1 MYATLV
7 LLLLLPL
14 QQDADEAYRQD
25 YTKYTEITQIAE
37 PAAQFDAFLAFMAE
51 EPDARLESSILKG
64 LQDNLTAVSGTGNSA
79 KVYELADKWLAA
91 TTPDNPVPL
100 ALAWSAAVPAG
111 DHAMITKYGEK
122 FYANNKVPDVAF
134 SLAQAYQQLGNAA
147 KIREFGEIV
156 IEEAPIERS
165 WSFAYAIVGQH
176 DEAGRFSQA
185 AQMART
191 IMNGLSAAP
200 EGVSRSQWTDMRV
213 YLQETVA
220 RNSYEAGRYTTAIQE
235 YNGALRLIGN
245 GNGRDKAYYY
255 IADCLLK
262 TDQIAAAMDAF
273 AKSYVLQGGYSARSR
288 GILETIYRTNHG
300 GNLTGL
306 DEVIEKARRALVN

>member
-51 EPDARLESSILKG
+51 KPDARLESSILKG

-79 KVYELADKWLAA
+79 KVYELADKWLDA

-100 ALAWSAAVPAG
+100 ALAWSAAVPAE
-111 DHAMITKYGEK
+111 DHAMVTNYGEK

-147 KIREFGEIV
+147 KLREFGEIV
-156 IEEAPIERS
+156 IKEAPIERS

-185 AQMART
+185 SQMAKT
-191 IMNGLSAAP
+191 IMTGLPAAP

-220 RNSYEAGRYTTAIQE
+220 RNSYEAGRYTAAIQE
-235 YNGALRLIGN
+235 YNGALRLKPRN
-245 GNGRDKAYYY
+245 DKAYYY

-262 TDQIAAAMDAF
+262 TEKIAEAMDAF

-306 DEVIEKARRALVN
+306 DEVIEKARRSLVN

>member
-37 PAAQFDAFLAFMAE
+37 SAAQFDAFLAFMGE
-51 EPDARLESSILKG
+51 KPDARLESSILKG

-79 KVYELADKWLAA
+79 KVFELAEKWLAA
-91 TTPDNPVPL
+91 TEPTNPVPL
-100 ALAWSAAVPAG
+100 AISWLAAVEAG
-111 DHAMITKYGEK
+111 NHQAVTNYGEK
-122 FYANNKVPDVAF
+122 FYSINPVLEVAN
-134 SLAQAYQQLGNAA
+134 SLAQSYQQLNNAA
-147 KIREFGEIV
+147 KLRQFGEIV
-156 IEEAPIERS
+156 IKDAPIEQS

-185 AQMART
+185 SQMAKT
-191 IMNGLSAAP
+191 IMSGLSAAP

-220 RNSYEAGRYTTAIQE
+220 RNSYEAGRYTAAIQE

>member
-51 EPDARLESSILKG
+51 KPDARLETSILKG
-64 LQDNLTAVSGTGNSA
+64 LQDNLSAVSAAGPSA

-91 TTPDNPVPL
+91 TTPDNLVPL

-111 DHAMITKYGEK
+111 DHQEVTKYGER
-122 FYANNKVPDVAF
+122 FYAINPVLDVAI
-134 SLAQAYQQLGNAA
+134 SLAQAYQQLGNVA
-147 KIREFGEIV
+147 KTTQFGAIV
-156 IEEAPIERS
+156 IKNAPIEQS
-165 WSFAYAIVGQH
+165 WSYSYALVGQH
-176 DEAGRFSQA
+176 DEAGRFPQASQVA
-185 AQMART
+185 KT
-191 IMNGLSAAP
+191 LMNGLSAAP
-200 EGVSRSQWTDMRV
+200 EGVSRSQWSDMRV

-220 RNSYEAGRYTTAIQE
+220 RASYEAGRHAVAIQE
-235 YNGALRLIGN
+235 FTVALGLKPRN
-245 GNGRDKAYYY
+245 DKAYYY
-255 IADCLLK
+255 IGDSLLK
-262 TDQIAAAMDAF
+262 TDEIAEAMDAF
-273 AKSYVLQGGYSARSR
+273 AKSSLLNGGYSARSR
-288 GILETIYRTNHG
+288 GILETIYRANHG

-306 DEVIEKARRALVN
+306 DEIVEKARRALANP